1 MRAMDAVRKL
11 MEESGFRVMDFA
23 EKLHISSNVLSK
35 RYSQQN
41 VSVEKLNE
49 MLSVLNYKIVIMPKV
64 YENPKDSFTIE

>member
-1 MRAMDAVRKL
+1 MRAMDAVRKV
-11 MEESGFRVMDFA
+11 MEESGLRHVDFA
-23 EKLHISSNVLSK
+23 YKLGIKSQILSS
-35 RYSQQN
+35 RYTQKN